1 MKAIDALKRLA
12 DLQTPAFTTNDA
24 AAALGI
30 SRSHAGKTLERL
42 GDAGHLTRLHHGL
55 WIFPDRADLPRLAAW
70 LASPSPCYISLQSA
84 LYAHGMV
91 SQIPQRVYLVSTA
104 RTRLY
109 HTPLGAV
116 SIHHVQPSFFGG
128 FTTDNRT
135 GVALAQP
142 EKALVDF
149 LYLTPTRS
157 RLFTRLPE
165 LDIPRGFRWTEAG
178 KFVGLI
184 ASPRR
189 QIMVK
194 TRLETIRRTIHE

>member
-1 MKAIDALKRLA
+1 MKAIDALKLLA
-12 DLQTPAFTTNDA
+12 DLKTPAFTTNDA

-42 GDAGHLTRLHHGL
+42 GDAGHLIRLHHGL

-84 LYAHGMV
+84 LYAHGLV

-116 SIHHVQPSFFGG
+116 SLHHVQPSFFAGY
-128 FTTDNRT
+128 TTDPGT
-135 GVALAQP
+135 GIALAQP
-142 EKALVDF
+142 ENALVDF

-157 RLFTRLPE
+157 RLFKLLPE
-165 LDIPRGFRWTEAG
+165 IDFPKGFRWTEAR
-178 KFVGLI
+178 KFVDLI

-189 QIMVK
+189 QAMVK
-194 TRLETIRRTIHE
+194 TRLEALRKAN